1 MVASSDDHPPE
12 PMPTPPAARPKS
24 SGTRWILFAWIVLA
38 GTGQGLLL
46 EHANRP
52 GERSATPLELSSD
65 LRAALGWRPQRP
77 LLVVVAHPQCP
88 CLPATL
94 GELADALA
102 DDLPIEL
109 RLLVYTPSA
118 PPADWDDDAA
128 LALQRGLRADSIVAD
143 TDGTIA
149 RGLGS
154 TTSGHLVLCDR
165 DGRVR
170 FSGGITGSRGHAGDN
185 AHGSTLRQCLADVC
199 DPRPAQTTTPVETP
213 VFGCALREQSRP

>member
-1 MVASSDDHPPE
+1 MFASRYLHPPE
-12 PMPTPPAARPKS
+12 TMPTPPAASPTS
-24 SGTRWILFAWIVLA
+24 PGTRWVLCAWIVLV

-52 GERSATPLELSSD
+52 GERSTTPRELTSAV
-65 LRAALGWRPQRP
+65 RAALGWRPQRP

-102 DDLPIEL
+102 DDLPIDL

-118 PPADWDDDAA
+118 PPADWDDAAA

-170 FSGGITGSRGHAGDN
+170 FSGGITGSRDHAGDN
-185 AHGSTLRQCLADVC
+185 AHAAALRQCLADVC
-199 DPRPAQTTTPVETP
+199 GQRPAQTTTPVETP
-213 VFGCALREQSRP
+213 VFGCALREASRP